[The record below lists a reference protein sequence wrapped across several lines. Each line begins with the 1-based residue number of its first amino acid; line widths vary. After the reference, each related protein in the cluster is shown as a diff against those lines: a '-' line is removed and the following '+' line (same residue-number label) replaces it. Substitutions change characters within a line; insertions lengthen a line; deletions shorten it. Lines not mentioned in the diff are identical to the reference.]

1 MEAIFILIVVA
12 YFVYFFR
19 SAHLAD
25 KENEEEAKMLNAI
38 SGGNYRLRGPEIHKF
53 RREYPNWDGLTKF
66 EKSNYV
72 KQHYV
77 R

>member
-12 YFVYFFR
+12 FFFYLIR
-19 SAHLAD
+19 GAQIYDAS
-25 KENEEEAKMLNAI
+25 NEEEAKMLNAI

-53 RREYPNWDGLTKF
+53 RREYLDWDNLTKF
-66 EKSNYV
+66 EKSNLV